1 MKTLILYSGHLGSTR
16 SAAEYLATRMSG
28 AEVMSTADKPKVNF
42 ADYDVIVFGTNMRMF
57 RPNKLF
63 KKYASKA
70 KKSLANTYRL
80 MIGAEEPK
88 KNQVNNYVFVL
99 GADDNNAE
107 KNAEKARNYVN
118 NCKYAVYV
126 GGILDST
133 NATGFAK
140 SVIDNIVNQLKIDG
154 KPLPSIDYSK
164 LDELAD
170 TIMQDN
176 K

>member
-16 SAAEYLATRMSG
+16 SAAEYLATRLNG

-42 ADYDVIVFGTNMRMF
+42 ADYDVNVFGTNMRMF

-63 KKYASKA
+63 KKYASKT
-70 KKSLANTYRL
+70 KKSKALA
-80 MIGAEEPK
+80 
-88 KNQVNNYVFVL
+88 YVFVL
-99 GADDNNAE
+99 GADKNNAD
-107 KNAEKARNYVN
+107 KNLDKVKACVI
-118 NCKYAVYV
+118 NCKHAVYV

-140 SVIDNIVNQLKIDG
+140 SVIDNIVSQLKADG

-170 TIMQDN
+170 TIMQEIQE
-176 K
+176 

>member
-16 SAAEYLATRMSG
+16 SAAEYLATRLNG

-57 RPNKLF
+57 RSNKLF

-70 KKSLANTYRL
+70 KKVQA
-80 MIGAEEPK
+80 
-88 KNQVNNYVFVL
+88 NNYVFVL
-99 GADDNNAE
+99 GAEENNAD
-107 KNAEKARNYVN
+107 KNVEKAKIYVN
-118 NCKYAVYV
+118 NCKHAVYV
-126 GGILDST
+126 GGILDSA
-133 NATGFAK
+133 NAKGFAK

-164 LDELAD
+164 LDELAV
-170 TIMQDN
+170 IIKQNN

>member
-16 SAAEYLATRMSG
+16 SAAEYLATRLNG

-57 RPNKLF
+57 RLNKLF

-70 KKSLANTYRL
+70 KKSQAS
-80 MIGAEEPK
+80 A
-88 KNQVNNYVFVL
+88 YVFVL
-99 GADDNNAE
+99 GADKNNAD
-107 KNAEKARNYVN
+107 KNVDKVKTYVN
-118 NCKYAVYV
+118 NCKHAVYV

-133 NATGFAK
+133 NASGFAK

-164 LDELAD
+164 LDELAEK
-170 TIMQDN
+170 IMQDN
-176 K
+176 

>member
-16 SAAEYLATRMSG
+16 SAAEYLAKQLNG
-28 AEVMSTADKPKVNF
+28 AEVLNAADKPKVNF

-70 KKSLANTYRL
+70 KKSQAP
-80 MIGAEEPK
+80 A
-88 KNQVNNYVFVL
+88 YVFVL
-99 GADDNNAE
+99 GADDINAE
-107 KNAEKARNYVN
+107 KNVEKARACLN
-118 NCKYAVYV
+118 NCKHAVYV
-126 GGILDST
+126 GGVLDST
-133 NATGFAK
+133 NAKGFAK

-164 LDELAD
+164 LDELAEK
-170 TIMQDN
+170 IMQDIQ

>member
-16 SAAEYLATRMSG
+16 SAAEYLATRLNG

-70 KKSLANTYRL
+70 KKSKALA
-80 MIGAEEPK
+80 
-88 KNQVNNYVFVL
+88 YVFVL
-99 GADDNNAE
+99 GAEENNAD
-107 KNAEKARNYVN
+107 KNVDKAKAYVN
-118 NCKYAVYV
+118 NCKLAVYI
-126 GGILDST
+126 GGVLDAT

-140 SVIDNIVNQLKIDG
+140 SVINNIVSELIAEG
-154 KPLPSIDYSK
+154 KPLPSINYSK
-164 LDELAD
+164 LDELAEK
-170 TIMQDN
+170 INLDN
-176 K
+176 QN

>member
-1 MKTLILYSGHLGSTR
+1 MKALILYSGHLGSTR
-16 SAAEYLATRMSG
+16 KASEYLASRLSG
-28 AEVMSTADKPKVNF
+28 TEVVSTADKPKVNF

-70 KKSLANTYRL
+70 KNSKALA
-80 MIGAEEPK
+80 
-88 KNQVNNYVFVL
+88 YVFVL
-99 GADDNNAE
+99 GAEENNAD
-107 KNAEKARNYVN
+107 KNADKAKACVN
-118 NCKYAVYV
+118 NCKHAVHI
-126 GGILDST
+126 GGVLDST

-154 KPLPSIDYSK
+154 KPLPSINYAK
-164 LDELAD
+164 LDELAV
-170 TIMQDN
+170 IIKQDN

>member
-1 MKTLILYSGHLGSTR
+1 MKILILYSGHLGSTR
-16 SAAEYLATRMSG
+16 SAAEYLATKLNG

-57 RPNKLF
+57 RLNKLF
-63 KKYASKA
+63 KKYAGRA
-70 KKSLANTYRL
+70 KKSQAS
-80 MIGAEEPK
+80 G
-88 KNQVNNYVFVL
+88 YVFVL
-99 GADDNNAE
+99 GADDINAE

-118 NCKYAVYV
+118 NCKLAVYV
-126 GGILDST
+126 GGVLDST

-164 LDELAD
+164 LDELAN
-170 TIMQDN
+170 TIMQDI
-176 K
+176 

>member
-16 SAAEYLATRMSG
+16 SAAEYLATRLNG

-57 RPNKLF
+57 RLNKLF

-70 KKSLANTYRL
+70 KKSQAS
-80 MIGAEEPK
+80 AH
-88 KNQVNNYVFVL
+88 VFVL
-99 GADDNNAE
+99 GADDINAE

-118 NCKYAVYV
+118 NCKLAVYV
-126 GGILDST
+126 GGVLDST
-133 NATGFAK
+133 KATGFAK
-140 SVIDNIVNQLKIDG
+140 SVIDNIVSQLKADG

-164 LDELAD
+164 LDELAEK
-170 TIMQDN
+170 IIQDD
-176 K
+176 KKIRL

>member
-16 SAAEYLATRMSG
+16 SAAEYLATRLNG

-63 KKYASKA
+63 KKYASKT
-70 KKSLANTYRL
+70 KKSKAS
-80 MIGAEEPK
+80 A
-88 KNQVNNYVFVL
+88 YVFVL
-99 GADDNNAE
+99 GADENNAE
-107 KNAEKARNYVN
+107 NNVGKAKACVI
-118 NCKYAVYV
+118 NCKHAVYV

-133 NATGFAK
+133 NAKGFAK
-140 SVIDNIVNQLKIDG
+140 SVIDNIVNQLKTDG

-164 LDELAD
+164 LDELAEK
-170 TIMQDN
+170 IMQDN
-176 K
+176 